1 MAVDRSQQP
10 RLGPD
15 PAFRFPEVR
24 KGSLANGLQV
34 WTVEHGAVPV
44 VACVLLIPVGSAAD
58 PEDRP
63 GLAALTG
70 DLLDEGSGGR
80 SAAEVHDELAR
91 IGARF
96 STEVS
101 VDATILGLVT
111 LARFAG
117 RGLSLLADM
126 VARPRFEAT
135 EFARVRDL
143 RLTRLVQLRD
153 LPAAVA
159 ERVFTEA
166 LYRGHPYGHTAIGTD
181 EALRAT
187 SVAEVV
193 EFHQRAYLPPQTTL
207 IVVGDLSH
215 DQVMQTAAA
224 AFGTGGGVPSGP
236 LTARPGLESDP
247 VRRPEPAPP
256 ADRLLLVHRPSAAQS
271 ELLIG
276 HVAAP
281 RKTPDYHALL
291 VLNMVLGGQFVSRIN
306 LNLREDKGYTY
317 GARTAFD
324 FRRDRGPF
332 SVQASVQ
339 TEATAEAIREVIS
352 ELRAIRAE
360 RVTTESEL
368 DVARAALTRGYP
380 RNFEMAAQIARAVA
394 QLVLHEL
401 PDDSFSQFL
410 PRVARVDT
418 GAVTRVAVAHLDPA
432 RLLTVIVGDR
442 DKVTPALDRLGLG
455 TPVEVPVP

>member
-1 MAVDRSQQP
+1 MAVDRSQRP

-70 DLLDEGSGGR
+70 DLLNEGSGGR
-80 SAAEVHDELAR
+80 PAAEIHDELAR

-96 STEVS
+96 STQVS
-101 VDATILGLVT
+101 ADATILGLVT
-111 LARFAG
+111 LARFVG

-135 EFARVRDL
+135 EFTRVRDL

-159 ERVFTEA
+159 ERVFAEA

-181 EALRAT
+181 DALRAT

-193 EFHQRAYLPPQTTL
+193 EFHRRAYLPPQTTL

-215 DQVMQTAAA
+215 DQVMQAAAA
-224 AFGTGGGVPSGP
+224 AFGAGQGVPSGP
-236 LTARPGLESDP
+236 LTTRPGLASDP
-247 VRRPEPAPP
+247 VHRPEPAPP

-380 RNFEMAAQIARAVA
+380 RNFEMAAQIARAVM
-394 QLVLHEL
+394 QLVLYEL

-410 PRVARVDT
+410 PCVARVDT
-418 GAVTRVAVAHLDPA
+418 GAVTRVAATHLDPA